1 MRTLAWFLLILLIA
15 ATVLITLGATNYV
28 GIGDAI
34 GTSMQSSVIAPTR
47 NWVVAT
53 WLFIGTSGWYILAT
67 LLGISIVGGIFMT
80 IIVYGL
86 FWQKLIQQ
94 KLLHKITPEVPLA
107 SMQRTTT
114 TTITPPEPATT
125 SITPATEEKK
135 EETT

>member
-47 NWVVAT
+47 NWVVTT

-125 SITPATEEKK
+125 SITPAIEGKK